1 MARITDYAA
10 ITAPQPD
17 DVLLAV
23 DIHDTSMDP
32 SGTTKK
38 MLLNR
43 VLTAALIGPANG
55 SDDTSYIQ
63 GLLTAARTA
72 GGGIVTGL
80 PGQSY
85 KLSAPLRIG
94 SHTTLD
100 MTGCTV
106 TLLAGSNSNV
116 VQTWAVQANRRI
128 LDGVTNSTTT
138 FTSATA
144 VFTSGD
150 TGSSIRIY
158 YTDGTWLDTTITFVN
173 STTVTLAATA
183 TQNGTGLFAVIGTGR
198 DADVRVTGGTW
209 VRASGNS
216 GNTYAY
222 HNFRMRH
229 VDGLRLGPLGGSSVD
244 GMYFVSVA
252 DATRVHIQDVAP
264 SATSRDIVHITGPA
278 NDVVIMRVSCPAP
291 GDDLVAM
298 NCGDVGAV
306 ADCMGNVTGVL
317 VEDAEVPVP
326 PATSPVA
333 LKIQA
338 GSSTTGNGYLVD
350 RITGRN
356 IRSAILNDYPVNISD
371 DPGSSFTQGGTWGTI
386 IIDGAANINPAS
398 TYPAVNVIQHGTGVV
413 RDLYV
418 RSAECAN
425 PAATS
430 LVNVQTNTTVTRL
443 TTDCDRAKVN
453 LVGGCKVATWISK
466 ARPAD
471 TPRAQLAVAYFEG
484 TSIQATAPDIAALD
498 ITGALTV
505 EFWVNLASAQVGFWT
520 PVSKNN
526 QYWFEGDSTGALK
539 CLFTVRSSSVA
550 YSSGQTPVLKAGR
563 LNYICGTY
571 DGAGHVAIYANGSQS
586 SSIATAATTVDTS
599 TNLLYI
605 GNRQG
610 FSRYTKGQIAD
621 VRVWNGLLTSADI
634 SAHYADP
641 GNLSTFST
649 ATLAGRWKCNEGTG
663 TTLND
668 SSGNQN
674 NATLTTGTWNYPG
687 SPYLVQPQ
695 LSTGA
700 SHTVDDVIGA
710 LQGIGLFVQ

>member
-229 VDGLRLGPLGGSSVD
+229 VDGLRLGPLG
-244 GMYFVSVA
+244 
-252 DATRVHIQDVAP
+252 HQ
-264 SATSRDIVHITGPA
+264 
-278 NDVVIMRVSCPAP
+278 P
-291 GDDLVAM
+291 GHRAYHRP
-298 NCGDVGAV
+298 GERR
-306 ADCMGNVTGVL
+306 GNH
-317 VEDAEVPVP
+317 
-326 PATSPVA
+326 
-333 LKIQA
+333 A
-338 GSSTTGNGYLVD
+338 GL
-350 RITGRN
+350 
-356 IRSAILNDYPVNISD
+356 L
-371 DPGSSFTQGGTWGTI
+371 PGSW
-386 IIDGAANINPAS
+386 
-398 TYPAVNVIQHGTGVV
+398 
-413 RDLYV
+413 R
-418 RSAECAN
+418 
-425 PAATS
+425 
-430 LVNVQTNTTVTRL
+430 
-443 TTDCDRAKVN
+443 
-453 LVGGCKVATWISK
+453 
-466 ARPAD
+466 
-471 TPRAQLAVAYFEG
+471 
-484 TSIQATAPDIAALD
+484 
-498 ITGALTV
+498 
-505 EFWVNLASAQVGFWT
+505 
-520 PVSKNN
+520 
-526 QYWFEGDSTGALK
+526 
-539 CLFTVRSSSVA
+539 
-550 YSSGQTPVLKAGR
+550 
-563 LNYICGTY
+563 
-571 DGAGHVAIYANGSQS
+571 
-586 SSIATAATTVDTS
+586 
-599 TNLLYI
+599 
-605 GNRQG
+605 
-610 FSRYTKGQIAD
+610 
-621 VRVWNGLLTSADI
+621 
-634 SAHYADP
+634 
-641 GNLSTFST
+641 
-649 ATLAGRWKCNEGTG
+649 
-663 TTLND
+663 
-668 SSGNQN
+668 
-674 NATLTTGTWNYPG
+674 
-687 SPYLVQPQ
+687 
-695 LSTGA
+695 
-700 SHTVDDVIGA
+700 
-710 LQGIGLFVQ
+710 